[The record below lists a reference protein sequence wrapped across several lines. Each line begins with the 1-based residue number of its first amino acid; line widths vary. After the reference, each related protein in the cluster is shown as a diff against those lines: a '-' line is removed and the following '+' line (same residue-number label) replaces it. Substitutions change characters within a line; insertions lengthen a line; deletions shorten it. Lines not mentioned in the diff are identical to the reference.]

1 VAPAPARLRVGDAE
15 SASPR
20 ELGSQGQTV
29 GLAGRQARPSG
40 TASVSRSVG
49 PILLILSYESELL
62 IYFWAKI
69 QGSPGPTWTTLWAR
83 HCWTSFS
90 YILMTVKASFGHT
103 NSLKGNRSRT
113 LFQSS
118 GSY

>member
-1 VAPAPARLRVGDAE
+1 MQRLAPARLRVGDAE

-69 QGSPGPTWTTLWAR
+69 QGSRLCLWLTFGLA
-83 HCWTSFS
+83 
-90 YILMTVKASFGHT
+90 TVQIY
-103 NSLKGNRSRT
+103 SRIIFFISEQFFRNT
-113 LFQSS
+113 KNYSKKLFQQ
-118 GSY
+118 

>member
-1 VAPAPARLRVGDAE
+1 MQRLAAAPAPRLRVGDAE

-40 TASVSRSVG
+40 TASVSRFVG

-83 HCWTSFS
+83 HW
-90 YILMTVKASFGHT
+90 VHV
-103 NSLKGNRSRT
+103 
-113 LFQSS
+113 
-118 GSY
+118 

>member
-1 VAPAPARLRVGDAE
+1 MQRLAAAPAPARLRVGDAE

-69 QGSPGPTWTTLWAR
+69 QGSPEPTWTTLWAR
-83 HCWTSFS
+83 HWNEQVMSLFGLRNRKTSLFINIS
-90 YILMTVKASFGHT
+90 
-103 NSLKGNRSRT
+103 SLLST
-113 LFQSS
+113 
-118 GSY
+118 